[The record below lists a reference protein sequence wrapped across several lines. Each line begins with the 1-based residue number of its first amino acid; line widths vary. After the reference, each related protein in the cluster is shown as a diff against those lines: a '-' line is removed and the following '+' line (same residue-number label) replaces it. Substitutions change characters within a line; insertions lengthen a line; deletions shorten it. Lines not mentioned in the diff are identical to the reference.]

1 MFVKSLNNQFYGNLL
16 DTAIVFVI
24 ISLIYFLFRIFLFRI
39 FLLRRLSEDKM
50 KKKVSARLNYVFILF
65 FLMFI
70 AKIWIEGFTHFFY
83 ALSLVS
89 AGLVV
94 TNKETIMN
102 FVGWIVI
109 TWRGLF
115 AEGDYIK
122 LGDNS
127 GFVYE
132 LGVLYFKVLQSSEN
146 FTKNISGKMIKIPNG
161 LIITTP
167 LINFSLNSNLV
178 ETTQTWIFTPES
190 DMKFALDFLQ
200 KQTEK
205 VLLEYYENNKQYS
218 LRHVKPII
226 AKRINLDVNIKVAI
240 QLEKPAGLKL
250 TICYYCFPQ
259 DKDILDKTLLL
270 SLYTALQQQNVI
282 KIAYMN

>member
-1 MFVKSLNNQFYGNLL
+1 MFVKLLNNQFYGNLL
-16 DTAIVFVI
+16 DTAIVFVV
-24 ISLIYFLFRIFLFRI
+24 LCVIYFLFRV
-39 FLLRRLSEDKM
+39 FLLRRLSENKA
-50 KKKVSARLNYVFILF
+50 KTKVTARLNYIFILL
-65 FLMFI
+65 FLIFI
-70 AKIWIEGFTHFFY
+70 AKIWIEGFTHLFY

-122 LGDNS
+122 LGDNA

-146 FTKNISGKMIKIPNG
+146 FTNNISGKMIKIPNG

-167 LINFSLNSNLV
+167 LINFSLETNLV
-178 ETTQTWIFTPES
+178 ETTQVWVFTPES
-190 DMKFALDFLQ
+190 NIKLALKLLQ
-200 KQTEK
+200 KQTEG
-205 VLLEYYENNKQYS
+205 VISDYYENNERYS
-218 LRHVKPII
+218 LKHIKMVI
-226 AKRINLDVNIKVAI
+226 AKRINLDVHIKVAI
-240 QLEKPAGLKL
+240 NLEKPSGIKL
-250 TICYYCFPQ
+250 TICYYCFPH
-259 DKDILDKTLLL
+259 DRDILDKTLIL
-270 SLYTALQQQNVI
+270 SLFRVLQQQDEI
-282 KIAYMN
+282 KIAFSN